1 MAESEVINNS
11 VQFFEGVEKLLEIW
25 FAPNEKNKMA
35 DLRKIPR
42 LVCITENCHKQ
53 CAYFSFIKHFLFSL
67 LLLIIY

>member
-42 LVCITENCHKQ
+42 SKWDALLKIVRCEIISFSRNDQ
-53 CAYFSFIKHFLFSL
+53 VDAYVL
-67 LLLIIY
+67 